1 MMNVIVSERWK
12 AEHPLGGVGVLAI
25 DGVVNPITTPELA
38 ARKRA
43 IESELRGALQQGG
56 KEAIRSLPRM
66 QAYAA
71 FYKKYGQTYHVQR
84 QIESV
89 VLQGRTLP
97 TVSSLVDNMFMY
109 ELKNGLL
116 TAGHNLN
123 AVEQPL
129 TIDAAQGTES
139 FTTLSGKVQQLKAGD
154 MYMADSTGI
163 ISSVLFGPDARTPI
177 TPETTAALFVVYAPD
192 GISREW
198 VLSHLAEIENGVN
211 AFAPNAKSVMRE
223 VFGN

>member
-1 MMNVIVSERWK
+1 HVIVSERWK
-12 AEHPLGGVGVLAI
+12 TEHPRGGVGVLAI
-25 DGVVNPITTPELA
+25 DSVVNPATAPELA
-38 ARKRA
+38 ARKQS

-56 KEAIRSLPRM
+56 KEAIKSLPRM

-97 TVSSLVDNMFMY
+97 NRSALVDNMFMH
-109 ELKNGLL
+109 ELYNGLL

-123 AVEQPL
+123 AVDQPV
-129 TIDAAQGTES
+129 TIDSAKGTES
-139 FTTLSGKVQQLKAGD
+139 YTTLSGKMQQLKAGD
-154 MYMADSTGI
+154 MYMSDSTGI

-177 TPETTAALFVVYAPD
+177 TPETTAAMFVVYAPD
-192 GISREW
+192 GIEREW
-198 VLSHLAEIENGVN
+198 ILSHLSEVESGVKT
-211 AFAPNAKSVMRE
+211 FAPNAKTILRD
-223 VFGN
+223 VFGK